1 MLKKTQ
7 AKNGA
12 STKVTFELPLVEA
25 ASVHLVGEFNE
36 WSKTDHPLTKRKDGR
51 FSITVALSSGRAYR
65 YRYLVD
71 GARWE
76 NDNQADAYVPN
87 GFGTE
92 DSVVQV

>member
-7 AKNGA
+7 AKNGS
-12 STKVTFELPLVEA
+12 STKVTFELPAVQA
-25 ASVHLVGEFNE
+25 GSVHLVGEFNE
-36 WSKTDHPLTKRKDGR
+36 WSQTDQPLTRRKDGR
-51 FSITVALSSGRAYR
+51 FSTTVALASGRAYR
-65 YRYLVD
+65 YRYLFD

-76 NDNQADAYVPN
+76 NDTQADAYVPN